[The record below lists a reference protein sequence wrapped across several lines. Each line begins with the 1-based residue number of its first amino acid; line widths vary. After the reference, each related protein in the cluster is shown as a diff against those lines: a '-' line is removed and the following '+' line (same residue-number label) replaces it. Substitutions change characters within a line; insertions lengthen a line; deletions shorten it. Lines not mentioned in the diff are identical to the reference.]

1 VHGTIETIFRVEW
14 RPIIEL
20 QSHVL
25 EWRRLAQRAAE
36 PNVFYEPSFA
46 RPAACVF
53 GRKVGA
59 GLVWSRTAPERLLGF
74 FPARIERRRYGL
86 PLAVLVG
93 WTHPYAPL
101 GLPLVDPGCSE
112 AVIDAWLEHVESDVR
127 LPKLMLL
134 PYLPAEGRVAAAI
147 DAVIARRNGR
157 SAYYAPHARAL
168 LAPCGERA
176 SYLERAID
184 RKKRKELR
192 RQRNRLADRGSVSTN
207 VASSSSAVASALD
220 DFFALEARGWKGR
233 AGTAARSDR
242 HVAQFVE
249 TAVTALAAE
258 GKAQVARL
266 CLDEEAIAGLVTL
279 RSGGNAWC
287 WKIAHDE
294 QYARASPGV
303 QILLDA
309 TESLL
314 GDPCIARADSCATPD
329 HPMIDHIWRE
339 RLSLVDRLFSPGPG
353 SALTFRFACELERAR
368 RAALQIAKA
377 TRDFARRQ

>member
-1 VHGTIETIFRVEW
+1 VHGNIETIFRVEW

-20 QSHVL
+20 QSRIL
-25 EWRRLAQRAAE
+25 EWRMLAQRTAE

-46 RPAACVF
+46 LAAADVF
-53 GRKVGA
+53 GRNVRA
-59 GLVWSRTAPERLLGF
+59 GLVWSRTAPERLLGV
-74 FPARIERRRYGL
+74 FPARIERRRYGFPL
-86 PLAVLVG
+86 PVLMG

-112 AVIDAWLEHVESDVR
+112 AVIDAWFEHVESDVR

-168 LAPCGERA
+168 LAPRGERA

-184 RKKRKELR
+184 RQKRKELR
-192 RQRNRLADRGSVSTN
+192 RQRNRLADRGSVSTH
-207 VASSSSAVASALD
+207 VASSPSAVASALD
-220 DFFALEARGWKGR
+220 AFFALEARGWKGR
-233 AGTAARSDR
+233 GGTAARSDR

-287 WKIAHDE
+287 WKIAYDE

-314 GDPCIARADSCATPD
+314 GDPCITRADSCATPD

-339 RLSLVDRLFSPGPG
+339 RLSLVDRLISPGPG
-353 SALTFRFACELERAR
+353 SALTFRIACELERAR

>member
-20 QSHVL
+20 QSRIL
-25 EWRRLAQRAAE
+25 EWRMLAQRTAE

-46 RPAACVF
+46 LAAADVF
-53 GRKVGA
+53 GRNVHA
-59 GLVWSRTAPERLLGF
+59 GLVWSRTAPERLLGV
-74 FPARIERRRYGL
+74 FPARIERRRYGFPL
-86 PLAVLVG
+86 PVLVG

-112 AVIDAWLEHVESDVR
+112 AVIDAWFEHVESDVR

-192 RQRNRLADRGSVSTN
+192 RQRNRLADRGSVSTH
-207 VASSSSAVASALD
+207 VASSPSAVASALD
-220 DFFALEARGWKGR
+220 AFFALEARGWKGR
-233 AGTAARSDR
+233 GGTAARSDR

-249 TAVTALAAE
+249 TAVAALAAE
-258 GKAQVARL
+258 GKAQVVRL

-287 WKIAHDE
+287 WKIAYDE

-314 GDPCIARADSCATPD
+314 GDPCIARSDSCATPD

-339 RLSLVDRLFSPGPG
+339 RLSLVDRLISPGPG

>member
-1 VHGTIETIFRVEW
+1 VHGTIETTFRVEW

-46 RPAACVF
+46 LPAACVF

-287 WKIAHDE
+287 WKIAYDE